1 MAGKIV
7 FITSHNWDTKR
18 LGGFHKLAEAA
29 CRAGLETV
37 FFSFPRPYYGL
48 LLKREQLNAE
58 VIKKLSAGAVYE
70 LKEGRRILNVTFPT
84 FRIPDAC
91 GKVVPA
97 CVMNFLLRH
106 SLRSFRGFARKFLA
120 GADCFVFESCEGI
133 AFVDKIKKLFPQAK
147 IIYRPSDPL
156 VYASVP
162 ARTKALEK
170 NMLLKADRVLLVN
183 SEGLEAYRQVIPG
196 FDQKVSCTILPNGVD
211 LAPYMR
217 RYSEPEALKGKKGI
231 VYAGAW
237 GVEWELLYRAA
248 GELPKLHFF
257 VICPNYPDKA
267 VLNRVEKIPNLTYIP
282 GIPSGEVPAW
292 ITNCTAVMVPYVTD
306 FYRDRPLGITAKY
319 YQAMAAHKPIV
330 AYSDTEK
337 LAAVGVRVTYRYEDF
352 IQAVREAAA
361 EKYRSYDFDLTGRD
375 WDVIGKQFLKE
386 IGPLHPATEAGGTE
400 VAAAAT
406 EAGGETTAAGE
417 SGAAD
422 PVPATDGTDPSAPA
436 ADTSADPATDGHGET
451 HA

>member
-1 MAGKIV
+1 MTGKIV

-48 LLKREQLNAE
+48 LLKREQLNAG
-58 VIKKLSAGAVYE
+58 VIKKLSAGALYE
-70 LKEGRRILNVTFPT
+70 LEEGKRILNVTFPT

-91 GKVVPA
+91 GKLVPA

-106 SLRSFRGFARKFLA
+106 SLRTFRGFARKFLA

-183 SEGLEAYRQVIPG
+183 EEGLEAYRRLIPD
-196 FDQKVSCTILPNGVD
+196 FDQRVSCTILPNGVD

-237 GVEWELLYRAA
+237 GVEWELLYQAA

-337 LAAVGVRVTYRYEDF
+337 LAAAGVRVTYRYEDF

-386 IGPLHPATEAGGTE
+386 IGPLHPATGGTE
-400 VAAAAT
+400 AAAAAT
-406 EAGGETTAAGE
+406 GAGGETTAAGE

-436 ADTSADPATDGHGET
+436 ADTSADPATGGHGEA

>member
-48 LLKREQLNAE
+48 LLKREQLNAG

-70 LKEGRRILNVTFPT
+70 LEEGKRILNVTFPT

-91 GKVVPA
+91 GKLVPA

-106 SLRSFRGFARKFLA
+106 SLRTFRGFARQFLA

-183 SEGLEAYRQVIPG
+183 EEGLEAYRRLIPD

-306 FYRDRPLGITAKY
+306 FYKDRPLGITAKY

-337 LAAVGVRVTYRYEDF
+337 LAAAGVRVTYRYEDF

-386 IGPLHPATEAGGTE
+386 IGPLHPAASATATAATGSSTATVAAGGT
-400 VAAAAT
+400 
-406 EAGGETTAAGE
+406 AAGTGGKSAAGAGT
-417 SGAAD
+417 SGAPD
-422 PVPATDGTDPSAPA
+422 PVPATG
-436 ADTSADPATDGHGET
+436 GHGEA

>member
-29 CRAGLETV
+29 CMAGLETV

-48 LLKREQLNAE
+48 LLKREQLNVD
-58 VIKKLSAGAVYE
+58 VIKKLSAGASYE
-70 LKEGRRILNVTFPT
+70 LAEGRTILNVTFPT
-84 FRIPDAC
+84 FRIPDAA
-91 GKVVPA
+91 GKIVPA
-97 CVMNFLLRH
+97 WLMNFLLRH
-106 SLRSFRGFARKFLA
+106 SLRSFRSFAKQFLA
-120 GADCFVFESCEGI
+120 GTDCFVFESCEGI

-162 ARTKALEK
+162 ERTKALEK
-170 NMLLKADRVLLVN
+170 NMLLKADKVLLVN
-183 SEGLEAYRQVIPG
+183 EEGLAAYRNIIPD
-196 FDQKVSCTILPNGVD
+196 FDQKVRYRMLPNGVD

-217 RYSEPEALKGKKGI
+217 RYPEPDAIKGKKSI

-237 GVEWELLYRAA
+237 GVEWPLLYRAA
-248 GELPKLHFF
+248 EELPKLHFF

-306 FYRDRPLGITAKY
+306 FYKDRPLGITAKY
-319 YQAMAAHKPIV
+319 YQAMAAHQPIV

-337 LAAVGVRVTYRYEDF
+337 LADVGVRVTYSYEDF
-352 IQAVREAAA
+352 IRDVRAAAA
-361 EKYRSYDFDLTGRD
+361 EKYRSYSFDLTGRD
-375 WDVIGKQFLKE
+375 WELIGKQFLTE
-386 IGPLHPATEAGGTE
+386 IGRLQP
-400 VAAAAT
+400 AAAA
-406 EAGGETTAAGE
+406 EAGTPGSAA
-417 SGAAD
+417 
-422 PVPATDGTDPSAPA
+422 SAPA
-436 ADTSADPATDGHGET
+436 GAGMLPADASTTAGSEAGTAEEEEDA
-451 HA
+451 